1 MSILHAISKT
11 IYIFTASIA
20 TVMSK
25 FAKIMSRC
33 LYLYATALQSSNLF
47 GCMRVPCPL
56 HACYSTLLTGQ
67 MSHASHAM
75 QGREGLWDA
84 GSVRVQTLD
93 WNSPSDVQ
101 AAGGPFHYVLAADCV
116 YNEMH
121 VEPLYNVVLA
131 LTDAKSTGLPHL
143 LFQKSRDLSDS
154 MYLSCAQPQSLHN
167 WTDQC

>member
-1 MSILHAISKT
+1 
-11 IYIFTASIA
+11 
-20 TVMSK
+20 
-25 FAKIMSRC
+25 
-33 LYLYATALQSSNLF
+33 
-47 GCMRVPCPL
+47 
-56 HACYSTLLTGQ
+56 
-67 MSHASHAM
+67 M

-84 GSVRVQTLD
+84 GPVRVQALD

-131 LTDAKSTGLPHL
+131 LTDAKSTGLPNL
-143 LFQKSRDLSDS
+143 LSQKSSDLSDS

-167 WTDQC
+167 WTDQCWPRANKMQATANILPCKFTETVFRCCCLVTALCCAL